1 MMMQATPIPP
11 QSTFPEVVKPT
22 PETAESHEEPTLT
35 IQEDER
41 GDGSPAPP
49 KDLQSPQVPLLNDLL
64 PLDRLQVT
72 KRLRVRNVLFLRGKK
87 NRFFVKNTDQ
97 TLIYTIE
104 EENSWWVGYF
114 CYGLR
119 PLELRVMNEQ
129 GIEVMRVHRPYS
141 CTARMFP
148 CQLQHLQIYSPP
160 EQLIGSVEQ
169 QWAVLRP
176 IYKIKNSDGETLFR
190 ITGPYVTLSC
200 FRDVHFQIVRPDG
213 TAVGSTCRHW
223 QGLAHALIFAPVSDK
238 FGLNFE
244 QNISVEEKGLLLAA
258 ALLMD
263 YMYYDA

>member
-11 QSTFPEVVKPT
+11 HSPFPEVEKLIPQAAV
-22 PETAESHEEPTLT
+22 SHDEPVLS
-35 IQEDER
+35 I
-41 GDGSPAPP
+41 
-49 KDLQSPQVPLLNDLL
+49 QSPQLPLLHDLL
-64 PLDRLQVT
+64 PIDRLHVT
-72 KRLRVRNVLFLRGKK
+72 KRLRVKNVLCLRGKK
-87 NRFFVKNTDQ
+87 NRFFVRTSDQ
-97 TLIYTIE
+97 TLMYTIE
-104 EENSWWVGYF
+104 EENRSWWVGYF

-129 GIEVMRVHRPYS
+129 GKEVMRIHRPFS
-141 CTARMFP
+141 CTARIFP
-148 CQLQHLQIYSPP
+148 CQLQHLEIYSPP
-160 EQLIGSVEQ
+160 EQLIGKVEQ
-169 QWAVLRP
+169 QWTALRP
-176 IYKIKNSDGETLFR
+176 IYVIKNGDGDTLFL
-190 ITGPYVTLSC
+190 IIGPYMTLSC

-223 QGLAHALIFAPVSDK
+223 QGLTHALIFAPISDK